1 MLSSLSATTVV
12 VLPSE
17 SVPSSLSSSPPQILS
32 LNHRNLHARVRQL
45 TYLLYTAAAIT
56 THAPHQYT
64 HSNFFLCYSTKNS
77 PFTAISQT
85 AADFLTSRTTS
96 RTLLKT
102 LQNVVEQAP
111 QKQSGIGCKY
121 FVIFLVVARDLT
133 PEIACLHGRIFSL
146 RTYASNDRTESH
158 VSNLLAG

>member
-17 SVPSSLSSSPPQILS
+17 SVPSSSSSPPQILR
-32 LNHRNLHARVRQL
+32 LNHRILHARARQL

-64 HSNFFLCYSTKNS
+64 HSNFFLCFSTKNS

-102 LQNVVEQAP
+102 LQNVVKQAS

>member
-17 SVPSSLSSSPPQILS
+17 SVPSSLSSPPPQILR
-32 LNHRNLHARVRQL
+32 LNHRNLHARARQL

-102 LQNVVEQAP
+102 LQNVV
-111 QKQSGIGCKY
+111 KQ
-121 FVIFLVVARDLT
+121 T
-133 PEIACLHGRIFSL
+133 PHRNRNNRESAVNTSWFSL
-146 RTYASNDRTESH
+146 SSH
-158 VSNLLAG
+158 VTWHLKLLVYTVESFPCVPTPRTIAPNHTFPTY

>member
-1 MLSSLSATTVV
+1 MHPTSTHTQTSSCAIVQRILPSQQSPKQQLISSLHGR
-12 VLPSE
+12 LQE
-17 SVPSSLSSSPPQILS
+17 
-32 LNHRNLHARVRQL
+32 
-45 TYLLYTAAAIT
+45 
-56 THAPHQYT
+56 
-64 HSNFFLCYSTKNS
+64 
-77 PFTAISQT
+77 
-85 AADFLTSRTTS
+85 

-102 LQNVVEQAP
+102 LQNVVEQTT

-146 RTYASNDRTESH
+146 RTYASNDRAESH